1 MKSKKAQ
8 HEMMGFALIII
19 MVAIIGLV
27 FFSLT
32 KPDKENNQPSPLA
45 ENFLESV
52 LHHTTNCSK
61 YSSGPPYLQIK
72 DLSKICAQEG
82 FCNSPV
88 TACESLNHILDDIL
102 NNSFKAGVEFPL
114 KAYQFLI
121 LSEGEAII
129 NKSIGNKTS
138 NSMGSSE
145 KLANDLD
152 FYLTLY
158 Y

>member
-1 MKSKKAQ
+1 MKSKAQ

-19 MVAIIGLV
+19 MVAIIGVV
-27 FFSLT
+27 FLSMS

-82 FCNSPV
+82 FCNPPI
-88 TACESLNHILDDIL
+88 TACDALNSTINKIL
-102 NNSFKAGVEFPL
+102 NNSFKAGTEFPL
-114 KAYQFLI
+114 KAYHFLI

-129 NKSIGNKTS
+129 NESLGNKTY
-138 NSMGSSE
+138 NSRGSSE
-145 KLANDLD
+145 KLANNLD